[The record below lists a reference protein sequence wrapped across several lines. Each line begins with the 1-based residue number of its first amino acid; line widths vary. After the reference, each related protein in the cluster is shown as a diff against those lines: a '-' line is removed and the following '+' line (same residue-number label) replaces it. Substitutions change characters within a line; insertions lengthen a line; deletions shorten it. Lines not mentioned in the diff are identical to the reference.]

1 MVSILLTPLL
11 SMIVASLLYAVCLY
25 RAYGALDTLSLYI
38 YYELLIIHIITGKC
52 PIPMPYCVASVCTC
66 NIHMHVSTG
75 DALILQTKMM
85 HNRNTTAPRKML
97 P

>member
-1 MVSILLTPLL
+1 MFS
-11 SMIVASLLYAVCLY
+11 
-25 RAYGALDTLSLYI
+25 
-38 YYELLIIHIITGKC
+38 GKC

-85 HNRNTTAPRKML
+85 HIRNTTAPRKML

>member
-1 MVSILLTPLL
+1 
-11 SMIVASLLYAVCLY
+11 
-25 RAYGALDTLSLYI
+25 
-38 YYELLIIHIITGKC
+38 
-52 PIPMPYCVASVCTC
+52 MPYCVASVCTC

-85 HNRNTTAPRKML
+85 HNRNTIAPRKIQ